1 MPLLY
6 AICKSSRGDFAL
18 SHNLIKEGKEILL
31 VRPYPINP
39 VPDSPI
45 WRPFEPLDLSSKS
58 NLRSKKSI
66 NNNFSN
72 LAEKIK
78 SNNDKTTESKR
89 SSSGKAD

>member
-1 MPLLY
+1 M
-6 AICKSSRGDFAL
+6 
-18 SHNLIKEGKEILL
+18 LL
-31 VRPYPINP
+31 VRQYTINPTINP

-78 SNNDKTTESKR
+78 FNNDKTTESKR
-89 SSSGKAD
+89 SSSGKADQKPQIKIEK